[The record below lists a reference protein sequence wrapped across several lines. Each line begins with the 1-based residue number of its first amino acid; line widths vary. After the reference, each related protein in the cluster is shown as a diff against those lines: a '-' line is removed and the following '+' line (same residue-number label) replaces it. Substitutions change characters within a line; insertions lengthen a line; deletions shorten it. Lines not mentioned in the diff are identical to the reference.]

1 MNSVNNTCIIDD
13 DEVFVYAMKR
23 LIKLKELSKELLHIN
38 RVEEALR
45 FLEENQSKSEELPD
59 IILLDINMP
68 VMDGWD
74 FLETYVKIK
83 EKLSKKP
90 KIYMLSSSV
99 TDADLHRALNNPD
112 INGYFTKPL
121 SKTDFNTVFGS
132 KLE

>member
-1 MNSVNNTCIIDD
+1 MNPIAQTCIIDD

-23 LIKLKELSKELLHIN
+23 LIKLRALSKELVHHK
-38 RVEEALR
+38 RVLEALDY
-45 FLEENQSKSEELPD
+45 LEKNQTKSEELPD

-74 FLETYVKIK
+74 FLEAYLKIK
-83 EKLSKKP
+83 GKLSKKP

-99 TDADLHRALNNPD
+99 TDNDLHRALNNPD
-112 INGYFTKPL
+112 ISGYFTKPL

-132 KLE
+132 HLE